1 MKNQWCIGV
10 ILGLISM
17 GWSQTTNDTT
27 RVTIEVNLQ
36 ESEEDSV
43 LEKSEEEF
51 QKWALLPIIVSSTE
65 TSWRLGVFAAH
76 FFKPEQPND
85 NASSVETAAFYTLKN
100 QMEVSA
106 KPDMYWGT
114 YHMQTYFFYSIWP
127 ANYYGI
133 GMSGKEDSTAFD
145 ATNYGVQFLLEK
157 EFFPGLY
164 AGVTMEFTEEDITP
178 KESGSILD
186 NPTTVGGHGARTNGF
201 GFIMTYDNKN
211 HQYWATEGEYVKLET
226 FGYHKN
232 FGSEFNFFK
241 YRFKAS
247 KYFPVGSSGAIATMV
262 HNHVNYGDAIP
273 FRSLATPDGVYEMRG
288 VESGRYR
295 DNNLISVGAEYRR
308 ELWWRLG
315 MVTFAEAF
323 QVWGQES
330 DFKMGETLYSIGL
343 GGRVALNPQ
352 NKFNV
357 RADISYVQKSG
368 LSLTVYIR
376 EAF

>member
-1 MKNQWCIGV
+1 MKKQVCIAWLFALCA
-10 ILGLISM
+10 I
-17 GWSQTTNDTT
+17 GWSQNKSDTT
-27 RVTIEVNLQ
+27 VVGSDKDSTDSVEILANET
-36 ESEEDSV
+36 SEEA
-43 LEKSEEEF
+43 F

-76 FFKPEQPND
+76 FFKPEKPND

-106 KPDMYWGT
+106 KPDMYWDS

-127 ANYYGI
+127 ANYYGV
-133 GMSGKEDSTAFD
+133 GMGGKEDSTAFD
-145 ATNYGVQFLLEK
+145 ATNYGIEFLLEK
-157 EFFPGLY
+157 EFLPGLY
-164 AGVTMEFTEEDITP
+164 AGVTMEYTQEDITP

-186 NPTTVGGHGARTNGF
+186 NPTTVGGHGARTNGL
-201 GFIMTYDNKN
+201 GFVVTYDNKN
-211 HQYWATEGEYVKLET
+211 HQYWATAGEYVTLET
-226 FGYHKN
+226 FGYHKKI
-232 FGSEFNFFK
+232 GSEYNFLK

-247 KYFPVGSSGAIATMV
+247 KYFPVGSGAIATMV

-273 FRSLATPDGVYEMRG
+273 FRALATPDGIYEMRG
-288 VESGRYR
+288 IESGRYR
-295 DNNLISVGAEYRR
+295 DNNLVSVGAEYRR
-308 ELWWRLG
+308 ELLWRLG
-315 MVTFAEAF
+315 IVTFAEAF
-323 QVWGQES
+323 QVWGQQA
-330 DFKMGETLYSIGL
+330 DFEMGETLYSIGL
-343 GGRVALNPQ
+343 GGRLALNPQ